1 MIAGAALRGDLG
13 GVARDCGA
21 LAAAVGDALAE
32 AAGDALRGA
41 AGVLAVGADDGAD
54 EVGAP
59 TAGAT
64 LSDAPAPSHHA
75 IPAAVAE
82 TSTTAALTAIHGT
95 RRGAALGADRVT
107 VVGVSGDRAGV
118 GTTGRSSVRRWIFTP
133 VGVFGT
139 SAARE
144 GSGSDA
150 SGTVPPG
157 PETGTSTR
165 AEGGGVGCSPR
176 GIAAGG
182 V

>member
-1 MIAGAALRGDLG
+1 M
-13 GVARDCGA
+13 
-21 LAAAVGDALAE
+21 LAIG
-32 AAGDALRGA
+32 AGDS
-41 AGVLAVGADDGAD
+41 AD
-54 EVGAP
+54 EAGAP

-64 LSDAPAPSHHA
+64 LPGAPAPSHHA
-75 IPAAVAE
+75 IPAVVAD

-95 RRGAALGADRVT
+95 RRVAGLGADRVT

-118 GTTGRSSVRRWIFTP
+118 GTAWRSSVRRWTFTSG
-133 VGVFGT
+133 GVSGA

-157 PETGTSTR
+157 PEAGTSTR
-165 AEGGGVGCSPR
+165 AEGGGMGCSPR

>member
-13 GVARDCGA
+13 GVARGRGA
-21 LAAAVGDALAE
+21 LAEAVGDALA
-32 AAGDALRGA
+32 AADAD
-41 AGVLAVGADDGAD
+41 AGVVAIGADDGA
-54 EVGAP
+54 EEA
-59 TAGAT
+59 AGAT
-64 LSDAPAPSHHA
+64 LSGARAPSHHA
-75 IPAAVAE
+75 SPAVVAD
-82 TSTTAALTAIHGT
+82 TRTTAALTAIHGT

-118 GTTGRSSVRRWIFTP
+118 DATGRSSVRRWIFTSA
-133 VGVFGT
+133 GVFGA

-150 SGTVPPG
+150 SGTVSPG
-157 PETGTSTR
+157 PEAGTSTR

-176 GIAAGG
+176 GTAAGG